1 MLVPP
6 CTTAVYYGL
15 VAWVCCCTAV
25 PLPVALPA
33 CCPHT
38 ACGSIRSRAGLIT
51 LNLPAAPTL
60 AAAPLPAAALPLPPP
75 TSARLPQ
82 DLTHLRSLIQR
93 HVKYTNS
100 TVGRAI
106 LLDWEAA
113 SRNFVKVRGPQG

>member
-1 MLVPP
+1 
-6 CTTAVYYGL
+6 
-15 VAWVCCCTAV
+15 
-25 PLPVALPA
+25 
-33 CCPHT
+33 
-38 ACGSIRSRAGLIT
+38 
-51 LNLPAAPTL
+51 
-60 AAAPLPAAALPLPPP
+60 LPLPPP